1 MPPDMA
7 GAMAAT
13 PTTLDLSRLPAPV
26 FVEQLSFET
35 ILAQMIAEVQVRLP
49 SFDATVDS
57 DPAVKVLQV
66 AAYREMLIRQAFQDG
81 AEQNLVAYASGNRLD
96 HLGAL
101 VGVARLTIAPADES
115 TGATAIMEDDEA
127 FRARIVLAP
136 ESFTSAGPELAYVSH
151 AKGASGDVLDASATS
166 PAPGKVLVS
175 VLSRIGDGTASP
187 ALIAAVDAIVTDKAI
202 RPLGDDVT
210 TASARIVPFAVAAT
224 LVTFAGPDVAVVLAA
239 ARAALVAYVADNR
252 KLGRTITYSGIVA
265 ALTVAGVH
273 RVDLTAP
280 AADVICDATQ
290 ATWCTAIAIYHGG
303 YAA

>member
-1 MPPDMA
+1 M
-7 GAMAAT
+7 GRAMAAS

-26 FVEQLSFET
+26 FVEQLTFED
-35 ILAQMIAEVQVRLP
+35 ILAQMIAEVQARQP
-49 SFDATVDS
+49 EFDATVDS

-66 AAYREMLIRQAFQDG
+66 AAYREMLIRRAFQDG
-81 AEQNLVAYASGNRLD
+81 AEQMLVAYATGGKLD

-101 VGVARLTIAPADES
+101 VGVARLVVTPADEQ
-115 TGATAIMEDDEA
+115 TGAAAVMEDDDA
-127 FRARIVLAP
+127 LRARIVLAP

-175 VLSRIGDGTASP
+175 VLSRLDDGTASP
-187 ALIAAVDAIVTDKAI
+187 DLVAAVDGIVSDEAI

-210 TASARIVPFAVAAT
+210 TASARIVRFAVAAS
-224 LVTFAGPDVAVVLAA
+224 LVTFSGPDVSVVLAA
-239 ARAALVAYVADNR
+239 ARTALDGYLAENR
-252 KLGRTITYSGIVA
+252 KLGRTITRSGVIA

-273 RVDLTAP
+273 RVDLAAP
-280 AADVICDATQ
+280 VEDVDCDPTQ
-290 ATWCTAIAIYHGG
+290 AAWCFAIAIAHAG

>member
-1 MPPDMA
+1 MA
-7 GAMAAT
+7 AAMAAT

-26 FVEQLSFET
+26 FVEQLGFED
-35 ILAQMIAEVQVRLP
+35 ILAQMITAVQALVP
-49 SFDATVDS
+49 SFDAMVDS

-81 AEQNLVAYASGNRLD
+81 AAQNLVAYATGARLD

-101 VGVARLTIAPADES
+101 VGVARLVVTPANAQ
-115 TGATAIMEDDEA
+115 TGAPAIMEDDEA

-151 AKGASGDVLDASATS
+151 AKGASGEVLDASATS

-175 VLSRIGDGTASP
+175 VLSRTGDGTASP
-187 ALIAAVDAIVTDKAI
+187 ALIAAVHAIVSHKAI

-210 TASARIVPFAVAAT
+210 TASARIVPFVVAAT
-224 LVTFAGPDVAVVLAA
+224 LITFAGPDVAVVLAA
-239 ARAALVAYVADNR
+239 ARAALVAYVAKNR
-252 KLGRTITYSGIVA
+252 VLGRTITRSGITA
-265 ALTVAGVH
+265 ALSVAGVH
-273 RVDLTAP
+273 RVDLTTP
-280 AADVICDATQ
+280 AADVVCDPTQ
-290 ATWCTAIAIYHGG
+290 ATWCTDIAIVHGG

>member
-1 MPPDMA
+1 
-7 GAMAAT
+7 MAAT

-26 FVEQLSFET
+26 FVEQLGFED
-35 ILAQMIAEVQVRLP
+35 ILAQMIAAVQALVP

-81 AEQNLVAYASGNRLD
+81 AAQNLVAYATGARLD

-101 VGVARLTIAPADES
+101 VGVARLQVTPADPL
-115 TGATAIMEDDEA
+115 TGAAAIMEDDEA
-127 FRARIVLAP
+127 LRARIVLAP

-151 AKGASGDVLDASATS
+151 AKGASGDVADASATS

-175 VLSRIGDGTASP
+175 VLSRTGDGTAPP
-187 ALIAAVDAIVTDKAI
+187 ALITAVDAIVTDKAI

-210 TASARIVPFAVAAT
+210 TASAQIVPFAVAAT
-224 LVTFAGPDVAVVLAA
+224 LVTFSGPDVDVVLNAA
-239 ARAALVAYVADNR
+239 HAALVAYIADNR
-252 KLGRTITYSGIVA
+252 KLGRTITRSGIIA
-265 ALTVAGVH
+265 ALSAANVH

-280 AADVICDATQ
+280 AADVVCDATQ
-290 ATWCTAIAIYHGG
+290 ATWCTDIAIVHGG